1 MKAHATILNA
11 VKYICGTLV
20 FLGIAIFSY
29 GVYVS
34 DYQGLVGIGV
44 GAVMSAAFIWIM
56 GVFLVA
62 TEEMINKEHEAKRS
76 TL

>member
-1 MKAHATILNA
+1 METHAAILRA

-20 FLGIAIFSY
+20 LLGIALFGLGI
-29 GVYVS
+29 YVS

-44 GAVMSAAFIWIM
+44 GAVMSATFIWIM

-62 TEEMINKEHEAKRS
+62 TEEMIGKQYKGKKS
-76 TL
+76 I

>member
-1 MKAHATILNA
+1 MKTHATLLRA

-20 FLGIAIFSY
+20 LLGIAIFAFGFY
-29 GVYVS
+29 AS

-44 GAVMSAAFIWIM
+44 GTVMSAAFIWIM

-62 TEEMINKEHEAKRS
+62 TEEMISKGKNNIVNE
-76 TL
+76 